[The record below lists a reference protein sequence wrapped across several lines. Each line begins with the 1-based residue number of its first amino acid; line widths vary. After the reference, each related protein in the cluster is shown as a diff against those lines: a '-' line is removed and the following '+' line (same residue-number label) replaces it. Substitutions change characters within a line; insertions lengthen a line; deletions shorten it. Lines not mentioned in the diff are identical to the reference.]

1 MNGIIISF
9 QGAQPIITS
18 RSNYNLALQLTALKA
33 NNAMR
38 TISGIPETRAL
49 SFFVDAKPLV
59 PGANP
64 ITVSGTAYSLTPEV
78 TVLAVNGVQLIPGAE
93 PIVVSGFTYSLA
105 PKATALVVDGQT
117 RILVSG
123 VEI

>member
-18 RSNYNLALQLTALKA
+18 RSNYNLALQLTALIA
-33 NNAMR
+33 NSAMR

-78 TVLAVNGVQLIPGAE
+78 TVFAVNGVQLIPDAE
-93 PIVVSGFTYSLA
+93 PIVSGFTYSLA

-123 VEI
+123 VEN